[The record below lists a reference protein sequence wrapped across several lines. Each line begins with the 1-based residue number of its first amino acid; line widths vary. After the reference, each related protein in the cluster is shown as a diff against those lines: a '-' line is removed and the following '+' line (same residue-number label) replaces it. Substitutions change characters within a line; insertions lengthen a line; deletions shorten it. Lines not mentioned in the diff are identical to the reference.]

1 MEQLFNALTDKVS
14 SYLPCYSRVL
24 MKDMEDTIVR
34 WSAAKGMARISER
47 LPGDLA
53 VQVLDT
59 LFGLFSIHSTA
70 ETALSDLP
78 EVAEGTW
85 HGACLACAEMAR
97 RGVIAPDRL
106 SEFIEWSSKV
116 WVYYRCIELPL
127 NQLLSKGALFRYQK
141 RSSFDWFECSGCCS
155 LCLMGAS

>member
-1 MEQLFNALTDKVS
+1 ME
-14 SYLPCYSRVL
+14 
-24 MKDMEDTIVR
+24 DMEDTIVR
-34 WSAAKGMARISER
+34 WSAAKGVARISER

-78 EVAEGTW
+78 EIAEGTW

-97 RGVIAPDRL
+97 RGVISPDKL

-116 WVYYRCIELPL
+116 WWYIIAV
-127 NQLLSKGALFRYQK
+127 LSFP
-141 RSSFDWFECSGCCS
+141 
-155 LCLMGAS
+155 